1 MKQLKRMAKSLM
13 ALALATTLITPI
25 TSRAANSTLR
35 VATFNIAA
43 NKTPD
48 ITQLN
53 QLLVDHSIDV
63 AGIQEVDVNTSRN
76 NYDMLEKFAQQGVY
90 TNTAF
95 QKSIDMKDGVGEYGI
110 GLISK
115 LSLSNSIGGALNSEG
130 INEARAYIKAE
141 ITVDGKTVSIYNTHL
156 THESQEARNKQ
167 MMEVKSIMDSDSNE
181 YKILF
186 GDFNT

>member
-43 NKTPD
+43 NKKPD

-63 AGIQEVDVNTSRN
+63 AGIQEVDVNTR
-76 NYDMLEKFAQQGVY
+76 
-90 TNTAF
+90 
-95 QKSIDMKDGVGEYGI
+95 
-110 GLISK
+110 
-115 LSLSNSIGGALNSEG
+115 
-130 INEARAYIKAE
+130 
-141 ITVDGKTVSIYNTHL
+141 
-156 THESQEARNKQ
+156 
-167 MMEVKSIMDSDSNE
+167 
-181 YKILF
+181 
-186 GDFNT
+186 